1 MITANRSASLSAE
14 SVGRDT
20 VSKPVLRVQ
29 AEIPAAKIR
38 RAAQR
43 IEIRCFDIRLCT
55 VKLDKN
61 PAMQE

>member
-1 MITANRSASLSAE
+1 MTANRSASLSAE

-43 IEIRCFDIRLCT
+43 IAIQRFDIGVYT
-55 VKLDKN
+55 G
-61 PAMQE
+61 